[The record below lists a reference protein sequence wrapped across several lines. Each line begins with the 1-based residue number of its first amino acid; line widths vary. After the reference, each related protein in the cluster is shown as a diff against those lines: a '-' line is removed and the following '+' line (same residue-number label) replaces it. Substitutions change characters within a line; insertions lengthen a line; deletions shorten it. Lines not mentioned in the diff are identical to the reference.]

1 MSRIELN
8 DEALKDVNG
17 GMIFN
22 GDHTTCG
29 RMSNKEYAVHNYTA
43 VLQYIKDN
51 RFDMSEKTMIA
62 NMIKLG
68 YLSKL

>member
-8 DEALKDVNG
+8 DDSLQDVNG
-17 GMIFN
+17 GMIFSS
-22 GDHTTCG
+22 DHTTCG
-29 RMSNKEYAVHNYTA
+29 RMSNKEYAVHNYDA
-43 VLQYIKDN
+43 VFEYIKKN